1 MNLYLLLPRFI
12 RIFFHASHKEV
23 RKKII
28 IFHQCSCSLLT
39 CFGWVYPFQ
48 YSGLENSMGL
58 QGVGHNWATFTT
70 FTWVS
75 LGMFG
80 GFFFFFFLL
89 VCFGLSCTWGC
100 DRCAKMSGFLFLSFP
115 GKKTFVNNRTFSLL
129 TFFLLPLLSKP
140 NFFLNSLFKKLYFS
154 KSKKKFGWTYKL
166 TIRRST
172 SKGKGPMLTNSFK
185 YMHVAITL
193 SLAE

>member
-12 RIFFHASHKEV
+12 RIFFHASHREV

-80 GFFFFFFLL
+80 GFFFFCLFALVHLVHEAVIGVQKCQVFCFCLFQERKHLSTIEHFLCWLSSYFPFFPNLI
-89 VCFGLSCTWGC
+89 
-100 DRCAKMSGFLFLSFP
+100 
-115 GKKTFVNNRTFSLL
+115 
-129 TFFLLPLLSKP
+129 FFWI
-140 NFFLNSLFKKLYFS
+140 LYLKNYIS
-154 KSKKKFGWTYKL
+154 QSQKRNL
-166 TIRRST
+166 DELI
-172 SKGKGPMLTNSFK
+172 N
-185 YMHVAITL
+185 
-193 SLAE
+193 

>member
-1 MNLYLLLPRFI
+1 M
-12 RIFFHASHKEV
+12 

-48 YSGLENSMGL
+48 YSGLENSMTL
-58 QGVGHNWATFTT
+58 QGVGHNWATFIT

-80 GFFFFFFLL
+80 VFFFFFCLFAL
-89 VCFGLSCTWGC
+89 VYLVHEAVIGVQKCQFFC
-100 DRCAKMSGFLFLSFP
+100 
-115 GKKTFVNNRTFSLL
+115 FSLFQERKHL
-129 TFFLLPLLSKP
+129 STIENFLCWLSSYFPFFP
-140 NFFLNSLFKKLYFS
+140 NLIFFLNSWFKKLYFS
-154 KSKKKFGWTYKL
+154 KSKKKFGWTCRL

-185 YMHVAITL
+185 YMHVDITL

>member
-1 MNLYLLLPRFI
+1 M
-12 RIFFHASHKEV
+12 

-48 YSGLENSMGL
+48 YSGLENSMTL

-80 GFFFFFFLL
+80 VFFFLL
-89 VCFGLSCTWGC
+89 VCFGLSWGSWGC
-100 DRCAKMSGFLFLSFP
+100 DRCAKMSVFLFFSFP
-115 GKKTFVNNRTFSLL
+115 GKKTFVNNRKFSLL
-129 TFFLLPLLSKP
+129 TLFLLPLLSKP
-140 NFFLNSLFKKLYFS
+140 NFFFLNSWFKKLYFS
-154 KSKKKFGWTYKL
+154 KSKKKFGWTCRL

-172 SKGKGPMLTNSFK
+172 SKGKGPMLTNSLK
-185 YMHVAITL
+185 YMHVEITL